1 LCCCLER
8 KKIFF
13 FFDFFFFFFSH
24 HQPNFT
30 RVNKK
35 KVSVADSII
44 ASQNRVVDYRAKHA
58 EQIAK
63 RTAKRKADK
72 FSHFSKAKQ
81 AVLKVREERLSKLK
95 ADGADKKVIAK
106 TMKKHAK
113 ADRAAKAAAIAE
125 KKKVSAEK
133 AKKVVADKAKA
144 DKAKKAV
151 QKGNVIK
158 RTRKERY
165 SVRFRRPHTLR
176 LPSAPK
182 YPRKSTPGK
191 QALGRVLDF
200 ALPAHDRVGDEA
212 DRGPEHA
219 HLCCRCARL
228 EASDQGSC
236 GEVYQIKVDKVRTLI
251 RPDNQKKA
259 FVRLAADYDAL
270 DVASKINIV

>member
-1 LCCCLER
+1 MV
-8 KKIFF
+8 K
-13 FFDFFFFFFSH
+13 
-24 HQPNFT
+24 
-30 RVNKK
+30 VNNKPT
-35 KVSVADSII
+35 VSDAII

-63 RTAKRKADK
+63 RDAKRKAAK
-72 FSHFSKAKQ
+72 FARLPKVKQ
-81 AVLKVREERLSKLK
+81 AAIKLREERVSKLK
-95 ADGADKKVIAK
+95 ADGADKKALRK
-106 TMKKHAK
+106 GMKAHAK
-113 ADRAAKAAAIAE
+113 ADAEAKLAAK
-125 KKKVSAEK
+125 KVNAEK
-133 AKKVVADKAKA
+133 AKKVVADKSKA

-165 SVRFRRPHTLR
+165 SIRFRRPHTLR

-191 QALGRVLDF
+191 QAL
-200 ALPAHDRVGDEA
+200 DEYSILRFPLTTESA
-212 DRGPEHA
+212 MKQIEGQNTLTFVVDVR
-219 HLCCRCARL
+219 
-228 EASDQGSC
+228 ASKPQIKAAV
-236 GEVYQIKVDKVRTLI
+236 ENVYQIKVAKVRTLI

>member
-1 LCCCLER
+1 
-8 KKIFF
+8 
-13 FFDFFFFFFSH
+13 
-24 HQPNFT
+24 
-30 RVNKK
+30 VNKK

-191 QALGRVLDF
+191 QVLDEYSILRF
-200 ALPAHDRVGDEA
+200 PLTTESAMKQIEGQNTLTFVVDVR
-212 DRGPEHA
+212 
-219 HLCCRCARL
+219 
-228 EASDQGSC
+228 ASKPQIKAAVES
-236 GEVYQIKVDKVRTLI
+236 VYQIKVDKVRTLI